1 MKVTAAGSSGCSLH
15 VNDSLVTAV
24 DIVFGDLRWERT
36 YFKIFEHSI
45 PILFTSVRLAVEKA
59 SVAEDDWTFLVF
71 FEGLGDLRNNA
82 FQVVLHSHEINLKVL
97 DLLSR
102 EAGKV

>member
-1 MKVTAAGSSGCSLH
+1 
-15 VNDSLVTAV
+15 VNDSFVTAI
-24 DIVFGDLRWERT
+24 DIVFSDLRWERK

-45 PILFTSVRLAVEKA
+45 PVLFTSIRLAVKKA
-59 SVAEDDWTFLVF
+59 SVAENDWTFLVF

-82 FQVVLHSHEINLKVL
+82 FEVVLHSHEINLEVL
-97 DLLSR
+97 DLLSW